1 VCGTAVTGRR
11 GVSGRVGFTARKE
24 REVGREER
32 EGLGE
37 LGSWGMGDVWQDL
50 R

>member
-24 REVGREER
+24 REGWRKER
-32 EGLGE
+32 EGLDE
-37 LGSWGMGDVWQDL
+37 WGMYGKMDIK
-50 R
+50 